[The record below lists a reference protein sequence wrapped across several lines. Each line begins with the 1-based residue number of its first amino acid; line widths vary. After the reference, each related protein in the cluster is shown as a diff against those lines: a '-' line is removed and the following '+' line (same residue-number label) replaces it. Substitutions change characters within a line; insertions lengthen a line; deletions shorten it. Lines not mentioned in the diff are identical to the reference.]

1 MRSRPSGIVR
11 AVLVCGLAVVAA
23 SSWAAVALS
32 APPVRLSI
40 VTGGTGGVYFPMG
53 GGLAQLISKYLP
65 DTQATAEVTSG
76 SVDNMRLIGA
86 KRADIAFS
94 LADTACDAFTGQPT
108 FQGTP
113 IPIRTSTQLY
123 YNFNHLVTIEVTHCA
138 NVAELT
144 ASGDSVGSTG

>member
-1 MRSRPSGIVR
+1 MGYIRSRPSGIVR

-53 GGLAQLISKYLP
+53 GGLAQLVSKYLP
-65 DTQATAEVTSG
+65 DTQATAEVTSA

-86 KRADIAFS
+86 KRADIARQANDLLIQDVAVIPLVQRAAVMSGFAKS
-94 LADTACDAFTGQPT
+94 LKGVDPSPWD
-108 FQGTP
+108 
-113 IPIRTSTQLY
+113 SEMY
-123 YNFNHLVTIEVTHCA
+123 
-138 NVAELT
+138 NVADWT
-144 ASGDSVGSTG
+144 K